1 MQLITEGKLYLINNG
16 PYIAIAV
23 SETTEK
29 SKQIFIN
36 KILNYLWVLNENPIR
51 FNTNAFDGYFTMPLE
66 QLHRIIK
73 IAFLLEYYDKRIY
86 QNLDKEKLEK
96 QAESDAEIFIKSVP
110 KIKKTLTSIL
120 NNVEYQTYETNLSY
134 QKYE

>member
-66 QLHRIIK
+66 QLHRVIK
-73 IAFLLEYYDKRIY
+73 AAFLLDYHDKKMF
-86 QNLDKEKLEK
+86 QNLSKENLEK
-96 QAESDAEIFIKSVP
+96 QAELDTEIYIKSIP
-110 KIKKTLTSIL
+110 KIKKNLTSIL
-120 NNVEYQTYETNLSY
+120 NAVNYQTYETNLGY